1 MTLKIHDFHTFVVM
15 YDKELTI
22 REPKVP
28 WFNRILFSVIFSAF
42 LTFIIYFFSDNV
54 INELTTLDLA
64 NATFYL
70 IWLFGVLIVFIL
82 PLISRHYIHFNFS
95 NFKIMHSYSIG
106 IFTYNEKWQNLEDL
120 KYISVF
126 NAYSGYEINLWY
138 KKNKF
143 LRVFALEDSN
153 EAFEKAFSL
162 SEKLNIDLLDARIRG
177 NHRWVY
183 KSAYRETGKIEY
195 ID

>member
-1 MTLKIHDFHTFVVM
+1 M
-15 YDKELTI
+15 YNIELTI

-28 WFNRILFSVIFSAF
+28 WGNRILFSVIFSAF
-42 LTFIIYFFSDNV
+42 FTFIIYFFNSNV
-54 INELTTLDLA
+54 LNELTPLDLA
-64 NATFYL
+64 NVAFHL

-82 PLISRHYIHFNFS
+82 PLISRHYTHFNFS

-106 IFTYNEKWQNLEDL
+106 VFNYNEKWQNLEDL

-126 NAYSGYEINLWY
+126 NASNGYEINLWY
-138 KKNKF
+138 KKNKI
-143 LRVFALEDSN
+143 LKVFVLEDSN

-162 SEKLNIDLLDARIRG
+162 SEKLNIDLLDARIKG
-177 NHRWVY
+177 HHKWVDKLVY
-183 KSAYRETGKIEY
+183 TKTGKIQY